1 VAQLEW
7 AQPAAA
13 PAALPAEERPLRRLA
28 SRFLDWEDWLTFV
41 LAAGVVLG
49 VSISLED
56 SGWSRDMPDLTLVG
70 MLALLL
76 ALLLARSP
84 LPMLLAWPV
93 AVAAGVVVVAWR
105 TLEAVGPGGL
115 GTRVDAVYFRFERWF
130 HLAFNGGISNDSLPF
145 NTLVIGLTWLGVF
158 LSGWS
163 IYRWHNAW
171 LGLIPGGVALF
182 MNMLLID
189 DTLPIEVFLYVMC
202 GFLLVM
208 RTNLVSQM
216 RRWRA
221 EGVSYPPLISLSFLH
236 YTIWAGLFLMAAS
249 WIAPVGPFTTPPVVG
264 SLSSRFE
271 GLGIH
276 FARLAGP
283 LSVHKIVPV
292 HDYTAVLPFQG
303 SIDLGE
309 RELLSVKVR
318 DPTIKGPIILRGAVY
333 DEYASG
339 GWKAGPRR
347 EVDVPTPIVRAAT
360 LDAAGAGGRIVPITV
375 TVEADSVVGTVLFT
389 PGQPLAAGVPARARF
404 AEGDITELATMREG
418 VTFARLPGPRVA
430 LPEDHGASLT
440 DDEVLERTPEGW
452 TGLYVSRD
460 DHGVVRA
467 IGVVSAGQVPDVVV
481 LSPRDRL
488 QEGDSYTVLGLIRD
502 VSPAEL
508 RAAPFYGYPQWFA
521 RAYLSLPEMP
531 DRVAALA
538 RRIAGAEPTAYD
550 RAKAIESYL
559 RTFPIDYAIG
569 DTPPGRDAVDYF
581 LFEAKAGYFDYHA
594 SAMVVLLRSLG
605 VPARL
610 AAGFVVDSQ
619 DFDKEAGAYVV
630 QDQDAYAWA
639 EVYFPGQGWV
649 EFNPSPERPAEL
661 HPTQSSGDITVPPVD
676 LNDIRDLPV
685 STGGLFPL
693 EPPEK
698 SGQAGGAAG
707 GGSGGYPL
715 WIAAGVLALLAA
727 VVGSA
732 ALGWRRSVAG
742 LPYQQQLWEKTVR
755 LAAWAGHPPQPGQTP
770 ASFAGALARRF
781 RSLRDLDLLA
791 QAYGRSRFGRNDAL
805 DGEESERLAR
815 AWAKLRATLAWQAV
829 RRLWRRR

>member
-1 VAQLEW
+1 MEW
-7 AQPAAA
+7 AQPVAA
-13 PAALPAEERPLRRLA
+13 PAMPAADRPLRRLA

-41 LAAGVVLG
+41 LAAGAVLG

-70 MLALLL
+70 LLALLL
-76 ALLLARSP
+76 ALLLARSS
-84 LPMLLAWPV
+84 LPMLLAWPAAVV
-93 AVAAGVVVVAWR
+93 AGAGVVAWR
-105 TLEAVGPGGL
+105 TLAAVGPGGL
-115 GTRVDAVYFRFERWF
+115 EARIDAVYFRFDSWF
-130 HLAFNGGISNDSLPF
+130 HLAFSGGISNDSLPF

-171 LGLIPGGVALF
+171 LGLIPGGIALF
-182 MNMLLID
+182 MNMLFID

-236 YTIWAGLFLMAAS
+236 YTVWTGLFLMAAS

-318 DPTIKGPIILRGAVY
+318 DLSIEGPIILRGAVY
-333 DEYASG
+333 DQYASG

-360 LDAAGAGGRIVPITV
+360 LDAAGTGGRVVPITV

-389 PGQPLAAGVPARARF
+389 PGQPLSSGVPARARL
-404 AEGDITELATMREG
+404 AEGSLVELATKQEG
-418 VTFARLPGPRVA
+418 TYGPRVA
-430 LPEDHGASLT
+430 LPADGGASLA

-452 TGLYVSRD
+452 IGLYVSRD
-460 DHGVVRA
+460 DRGAVRA
-467 IGVVSAGQVPDVVV
+467 VGAVRAGEVPDISV
-481 LSPRDRL
+481 LSPRDPL
-488 QEGDSYTVLGLIRD
+488 AEGDSYTVLGLVRD
-502 VSPAEL
+502 VSPDDL

-521 RAYLSLPEMP
+521 RAYLGLPEMP

-538 RRIAGAEPTAYD
+538 RQVAGAEPTPYD
-550 RAKAIESYL
+550 RAVAIESYL
-559 RTFPIDYAIG
+559 RAFPIDYAIG

-630 QDQDAYAWA
+630 QDRDAYAWA
-639 EVYFPGQGWV
+639 EVYFPGEGWV
-649 EFNPSPERPAEL
+649 EFNPSPDRPAEL
-661 HPTQSSGDITVPPVD
+661 RPTQTGGDVTVPPVD

-685 STGGLFPL
+685 STGGLFPF
-693 EPPEK
+693 EPPER
-698 SGQAGGAAG
+698 SGQPDSAAG
-707 GGSGGYPL
+707 GGSGPVYAA
-715 WIAAGVLALLAA
+715 WIALGVAGFLAA
-727 VVGSA
+727 VAGSA

-742 LPYQQQLWEKTVR
+742 LPYPQQLWEKTVR
-755 LAAWAGHPPQPGQTP
+755 LASWAGHPPMPGQTP

-791 QAYGRSRFGRNDAL
+791 QVYGRSRFGRNDAL
-805 DGEESERLAR
+805 EGEELERLAR

-829 RRLWRRR
+829 QRLWRRR